1 MRCIKCKKEIADDVL
16 RCEYCNTKV
25 QTVCPVCKTKNLITT
40 EYCQGCGLQLIKYCP
55 ACNKVNRPDA
65 KICRKCGHEFEELD
79 EDMITITALL
89 SEKVDDSAH
98 DILTAQNNPSHTEA
112 ESVDAVDAVNAV
124 DTVDRESVQ
133 QDEHS
138 NENLLLDLSDQ
149 VEQIEELPLSEGYT
163 DVVELEPFDDKEV
176 EPDVVTDEGDAQIDI
191 IDETSSVAENQSDV
205 EIQTEE
211 NSQLETK
218 SQAEIAI
225 QAPDTEPDSQV
236 DCEPAV
242 DDGSFDL
249 SSLADENSEEVAAV
263 EQSFS
268 DTVKSVD
275 EVDKTKHSDSA
286 KEQNKTDSEK
296 ITGSSNGDESKK
308 NLQPSLPQSKEKV
321 VPAMEL
327 QMNDGDK
334 QDVSKTKI
342 PAKANDTKVI
352 SEKDTEVEN
361 GADDTGDDDS
371 PVDKAINISTND
383 QSKCKNVMAEAI
395 RSDDKL
401 IIGLSG
407 EEGHGKSTILKYL
420 FNDLINQNYNWL
432 WGECSAN
439 TQISPFGIFQEM
451 LLTFFNCPNY
461 TTMSQEFQLSVET
474 AFKNYFTSFNRQDV
488 TNLFNFLY
496 PTLNA
501 HFEDILINKEVT
513 FNLLEKT
520 LLEISK
526 KSKLIITID
535 DFDMIDGASYE
546 FLVRF
551 IENENLSPNLKLVI
565 SYKDK
570 RIAQGY
576 FYSEKIKE
584 NQYQDIHLGK
594 LDNEY
599 IDKLVK
605 LYLNGFNP
613 LPEELFKE
621 ICTNSKGSSAYV
633 EQVLILLNE
642 NEAFYP
648 EDNEIKYRSTPI
660 ELELPKTIFDV
671 ITHRLEQLKKN
682 FPMVY
687 KTLCTAAIM
696 GNKFNVQL
704 LEQIMKLNSADFQ
717 NILKL
722 LTNSAYITQFNNSLF
737 VFKNTLL
744 WKIIYEKSKQNKDFV
759 TLNERIFDVINTV
772 TLSSNAIKALIAQNL
787 NQKLLALNIWTENT
801 KLCSYLGDE
810 HLWTL
815 SQKQSLKIVQEV
827 TPQNNRIIIN
837 NIYERLGKL
846 LYSSKPTEAVEY
858 ISYALNQAIK
868 VSNIPKTIELSGYLM
883 KSCSIIGNYYG
894 VIEAVDTI
902 LKLIDNPEYKLEAA
916 LIKYKKL
923 KALFSIG
930 NSEEIYNLASNE
942 IIPVIEQAISKLI
955 PIKNI
960 PMEIIYETWLET
972 NLIVANALSIQ
983 GNNKCFQVL
992 SFIDEI
998 ISKNNVDNKNYL
1010 NRVALAKALAYSI
1023 QGDIKKSEDLL
1034 IDISQ
1039 KTANEIV
1046 EPEIISQWNFINIL
1060 NKLYKRDWANIKE
1073 DMYSVVTFANNYN
1086 DVLVKNLLKIFL
1098 GKVLQEEGNLAKA
1111 LDIYNEQVTLFA
1123 KEKIAIGA
1131 LLCWYYIA
1139 KITLV
1144 TDGSDKALDI
1154 AQKALEVSKNPKIF
1168 NYYFMVMYKKL
1179 IAEIFII
1186 KGDLEAAKMYIEKAL
1201 LIVKNYDMKL
1211 HKIMLYQLY
1220 AKYLE
1225 EMVLRKPKNKNVY
1238 AHNAISTY
1246 KKAIVMV
1253 KELNMPAIEEEL
1265 QKNFSSF
1272 RAFCQLNAIKL

>member
-1 MRCIKCKKEIADDVL
+1 MLCIKCKKEIDDDSL

-25 QTVCPVCKTKNLITT
+25 QTVCPVCKTKNPVR
-40 EYCQGCGLQLIKYCP
+40 EEFCAGCGLQLLKYCP
-55 ACNKVNRPDA
+55 HCGKVNLPNA
-65 KICRKCGHEFEELD
+65 ENCRKCGEAFELED
-79 EDMITITALL
+79 EDMVSISRLMEEAAEAEIEPVSGISSVNVPETREEPELPQSAQVDEETPDNILL
-89 SEKVDDSAH
+89 S
-98 DILTAQNNPSHTEA
+98 
-112 ESVDAVDAVNAV
+112 
-124 DTVDRESVQ
+124 
-133 QDEHS
+133 
-138 NENLLLDLSDQ
+138 LSEEIDK
-149 VEQIEELPLSEGYT
+149 IEELPLSDDYT
-163 DVVELEPFDDKEV
+163 DVVELEPLEEYVEEEDLNIVLAEPEISGSVQSEKIIENIEQPQETLASLAEPDSEMTDEV
-176 EPDVVTDEGDAQIDI
+176 AVEQAPDVV
-191 IDETSSVAENQSDV
+191 ETPES
-205 EIQTEE
+205 
-211 NSQLETK
+211 
-218 SQAEIAI
+218 
-225 QAPDTEPDSQV
+225 
-236 DCEPAV
+236 
-242 DDGSFDL
+242 L
-249 SSLADENSEEVAAV
+249 SAN
-263 EQSFS
+263 
-268 DTVKSVD
+268 
-275 EVDKTKHSDSA
+275 
-286 KEQNKTDSEK
+286 EK
-296 ITGSSNGDESKK
+296 G
-308 NLQPSLPQSKEKV
+308 
-321 VPAMEL
+321 VPALEL
-327 QMNDGDK
+327 QISEVPEEELNK
-334 QDVSKTKI
+334 AVI
-342 PAKANDTKVI
+342 PAKTKPDVKDESEQEALNDNEIV
-352 SEKDTEVEN
+352 EKALN
-361 GADDTGDDDS
+361 L
-371 PVDKAINISTND
+371 STND
-383 QSKCKNVMAEAI
+383 QSKCKMVMAEAV

-461 TTMSQEFQLSVET
+461 TNLSPEFQTSAFA
-474 AFKNYFTSFNRQDV
+474 AFKNYFPSFTKQDIS
-488 TNLFNFLY
+488 NLFNFLY
-496 PTLNA
+496 PSLTA
-501 HFEDILINKEVT
+501 HFEDILVKKEIT
-513 FNLLEKT
+513 FKLLEKT

-551 IENENLSPNLKLVI
+551 IEDEKLSSNLKLVI

-594 LDNEY
+594 LDKTY

-613 LPEELFKE
+613 LPEELFNE
-621 ICTNSKGSSAYV
+621 ICENSKGNSAYV
-633 EQVLILLNE
+633 EQILILLNE

-648 EDNEIKYRSTPI
+648 ENKEIKYKSTPT
-660 ELELPKTIFDV
+660 ELELPKNIFDV
-671 ITHRLEQLKKN
+671 ITHRLDLLKKN

-696 GNKFNVQL
+696 GNKFNIQL

-722 LTNSAYITQFNNSLF
+722 LMNSAYITQFNNSLY

-744 WKIIYEKSKQNKDFV
+744 WKIVYEKAKQNKDFV

-772 TLSSNAIKALIAQNL
+772 TLSSNALKALVAQNL

-827 TPQNNRIIIN
+827 SPQNNRIIIN

-846 LYSSKPTEAVEY
+846 LYSSKPAEAIEY
-858 ISYALNQAIK
+858 ISYSLNQAVKI
-868 VSNIPKTIELSGYLM
+868 SNVPKTIELAGYLS
-883 KSCSIIGNYYG
+883 KSCSLVGNYHG
-894 VIEAVDTI
+894 VIESVDTM

-923 KALFSIG
+923 KAMLSIG

-955 PIKNI
+955 PTKNI
-960 PMEIIYETWLET
+960 PIKIIYETWLET

-992 SFIDEI
+992 AFIDEI
-998 ISKNNVDNKNYL
+998 IAKNNVDNKNYL
-1010 NRVALAKALAYSI
+1010 CRVALAKALANSI
-1023 QGDIKKSEDLL
+1023 QGNLKISDEIL
-1034 IDISQ
+1034 IEISQ

-1060 NKLYKRDWANIKE
+1060 NKLYRRDWANIKE

-1111 LDIYNEQVTLFA
+1111 LEIYNEQVTLFA

-1154 AQKALEVSKNPKIF
+1154 AQKALEVAKNPKISS
-1168 NYYFMVMYKKL
+1168 YYFMVMYKKL

-1201 LIVKNYDMKL
+1201 LIVKNYDMKFQ
-1211 HKIMLYQLY
+1211 KIMLYQLY

-1225 EMVLRKPKNKNVY
+1225 EMVLKKPRNKNTY
-1238 AHNAISTY
+1238 AHNALNTY
-1246 KKAIVMV
+1246 KKSLAMA
-1253 KELNMPAIEEEL
+1253 KDLELSIIEEEI

-1272 RAFCQLNAIKL
+1272 KAFCQLNAIKL